1 MHVAG
6 SYPVFH
12 QPLPPGPSPQHCS
25 QARYPPVCTDTG
37 GCTNPVQVQDLATGL
52 VELHE
57 VHTGPLLK
65 LVRSLWVA
73 SHLSSVSAT
82 HLGIICKS
90 DEGAFPKSHCLPL
103 MKVLN
108 SVGSRMDLRGIVL
121 VTGFHLDF
129 ELLTVTLWTGSSI
142 QFVIYLTAH
151 PSNQYCS
158 NEVVGI
164 LWGTVAKTLQESMYM
179 TSIALC
185 LFTDA
190 VTPFYKAIRLVRHSL
205 LLKKP
210 CFLSLITLS
219 TICLDTDSRRICF
232 IILGTVVPRVLL
244 FKKGVQYFLSSS
256 LCGFI

>member
-1 MHVAG
+1 
-6 SYPVFH
+6 
-12 QPLPPGPSPQHCS
+12 
-25 QARYPPVCTDTG
+25 
-37 GCTNPVQVQDLATGL
+37 
-52 VELHE
+52 
-57 VHTGPLLK
+57 
-65 LVRSLWVA
+65 
-73 SHLSSVSAT
+73 
-82 HLGIICKS
+82 
-90 DEGAFPKSHCLPL
+90 

-142 QFVIYLTAH
+142 QFVIYLTVH

-164 LWGTVAKTLQESMYM
+164 LWGTVAKALQESMYT

-244 FKKGVQYFLSSS
+244 FKKEYNTSFPPASVASSDYHEIVMSEKVPFLGTTKYCCFLAKKVMFHMQRSRLS
-256 LCGFI
+256 LVIF